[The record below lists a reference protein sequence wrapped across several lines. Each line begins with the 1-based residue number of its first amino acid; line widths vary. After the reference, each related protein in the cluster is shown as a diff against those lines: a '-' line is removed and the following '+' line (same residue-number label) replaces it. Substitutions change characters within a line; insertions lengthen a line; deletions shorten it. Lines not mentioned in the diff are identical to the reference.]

1 MLARGRARCGRARS
15 KAARLVGRLHGFA
28 GEVSYLRQPWGPG
41 WALVGD
47 ASHFKDPISAHGIT
61 DALRDAE
68 LLAIAIDEAMTG
80 DGNGET
86 TALERYHETRD
97 RLSLRMHAAS
107 DAVARYD
114 WTTETVR
121 DLLIEMAKSMSDEVE
136 LLSKLDSKSDA
147 APEQTLVGI
156 APPIRVAT
164 MARGRKESPAA
175 PIVTSAPADHPAVA
189 FLDALRRRDWTA
201 LEQLLTPDVWMRA
214 LLPKRVL
221 EENTAIGAVANYRRW
236 YGASECQMVQAEHQT
251 MIGRDYLRY
260 RFLVRP
266 EFAPTQWHVVE
277 QTGFVRVRDGRIT
290 RIDVVCTGFH
300 PVEAAQARET
310 RPARAA

>member
-1 MLARGRARCGRARS
+1 MLGHAAPPTRGGDET
-15 KAARLVGRLHGFA
+15 ARLVGRMHGFA

-80 DGNGET
+80 AGAGEAA
-86 TALERYHETRD
+86 ALQRYHETRD

-136 LLSKLDSKSDA
+136 LLSKIDA
-147 APEQTLVGI
+147 E
-156 APPIRVAT
+156 
-164 MARGRKESPAA
+164 
-175 PIVTSAPADHPAVA
+175 SAPRARV
-189 FLDALRRRDWTA
+189 
-201 LEQLLTPDVWMRA
+201 DVGGHRSA
-214 LLPKRVL
+214 
-221 EENTAIGAVANYRRW
+221 
-236 YGASECQMVQAEHQT
+236 
-251 MIGRDYLRY
+251 
-260 RFLVRP
+260 
-266 EFAPTQWHVVE
+266 
-277 QTGFVRVRDGRIT
+277 
-290 RIDVVCTGFH
+290 
-300 PVEAAQARET
+300 
-310 RPARAA
+310 